1 MIQQNRDN
9 LWNKI
14 RAGLEKT
21 RHNITERIDK
31 VLSSFGIVNEELFES
46 LEEILLTSDIGTKVT
61 SDIMQC
67 LRERTKSEKLT
78 HAAEIKEV
86 MKEELL
92 QVLGGKPPGIDITKA
107 PAVILVVGVNGTGKT
122 TSIAKLAYYL
132 KMQEKSVLLAAGDTF
147 RAAAGDQ
154 LEIWAQRAGVG
165 IVKNTEGADPA
176 SVIFDAIQSAKA
188 QRYDVLICDT
198 AGRIHTKKNL
208 TEELKK
214 ISRVIERELPA
225 SSKET
230 LLVLDAGAGQNA
242 ISQAEAFSE
251 AIDLTGIILTKMD
264 GTAKGGVIFSIKSQL
279 NIPIKFIGVGEGL
292 DDLKEFDPEMFVKAL
307 FE

>member
-1 MIQQNRDN
+1 MTQQNRDN

-31 VLSSFGIVNEELFES
+31 VLSSFGIVNEGLFES

-67 LRERTKSEKLT
+67 LRERTKSEKLI

-92 QVLGGKPPGIDITKA
+92 QVLGEKPPGIDITKA